1 MAYHDFAFQADAK
14 VRLQRPHCPRCGDA
28 PLFPHIAEFAGERRI
43 RHSWVCETCG
53 NAFQTT
59 VKLPSGAGARDRD

>member
-1 MAYHDFAFQADAK
+1 MAFHDVEIQAES
-14 VRLQRPHCPRCGDA
+14 VVHRLERPKCPRCGDV
-28 PLFPHIAEFAGERRI
+28 PLFPHTAEFAGERRI

-59 VKLPSGAGARDRD
+59 IKLPGGGKSRRN

>member
-1 MAYHDFAFQADAK
+1 MTYHDITFQTDAK
-14 VRLQRPHCPRCGDA
+14 VSRMKRPHCPRCGDM
-28 PLFPHIAEFAGERRI
+28 PLFPHAAEFAGERRI

-59 VKLPSGAGARDRD
+59 VRLPGGNRPRD